1 MRIITPLVNID
12 NKIEKLS
19 INNFEKIENILW

>member
-1 MRIITPLVNID
+1 MRIIGHLENIE
-12 NKIEKLS
+12 NKIENS